1 MKKRTEKMAYVRP
14 TIEQLTLAMEEG
26 IAAGSNG
33 SAQPGGGTGV
43 TENEWNIGGTE
54 TKDPSGEWWN

>member
-1 MKKRTEKMAYVRP
+1 MTYVSPAIKRM
-14 TIEQLTLAMEEG
+14 TLAMEEG

-43 TENEWNIGGTE
+43 TETDWNSGGTE
-54 TKDPSGEWWN
+54 TKDPNGGEWWN

>member
-1 MKKRTEKMAYVRP
+1 MKKRTEKMTYVRP
-14 TIEQLTLAMEEG
+14 AIEQLTLAMEEG

-43 TENEWNIGGTE
+43 TENEWNNGGTE
-54 TKDPSGEWWN
+54 TQDPSGEWWN

>member
-1 MKKRTEKMAYVRP
+1 MKKRTERMTYVRP
-14 TIEQLTLAMEEG
+14 AIEQLTLAMEEG

-43 TENEWNIGGTE
+43 TENEWNNGGTE